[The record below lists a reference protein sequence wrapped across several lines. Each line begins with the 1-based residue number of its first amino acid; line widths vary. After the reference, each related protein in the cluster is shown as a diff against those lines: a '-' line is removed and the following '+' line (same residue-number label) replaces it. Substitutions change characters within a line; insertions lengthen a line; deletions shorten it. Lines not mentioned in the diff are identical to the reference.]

1 MIFIFTSELLGGV
14 WISHSAS
21 MMQQVQFHERKQ
33 LAGGVKLR
41 KLFQEE
47 KIPCEKW
54 ERAKHIGFKFEH

>member
-1 MIFIFTSELLGGV
+1 
-14 WISHSAS
+14 
-21 MMQQVQFHERKQ
+21 MMQQVQFHERTQ